1 MRISIYLVVI
11 LVIACGLLSVVGAA
25 NNRFE
30 TADDMG
36 TLTEGG
42 TLRADD
48 YDIVPPNDVDFLKFQ
63 VPCRMM
69 VTIETTGPSGG
80 DTVIELYDASRT
92 LIERDDDGGAGYYSK
107 IQRELPAGLYYVK
120 VFEYGQNDEIYNYDV
135 VITGGTCVDTRRGDI
150 VAWIPYSDRD
160 QEWAHTREA
169 LNRAGLGT
177 IITVTSTDRS
187 SLERALAGASYLL
200 IPEQEEADEDE
211 LEDLGYE
218 VRWVL
223 RDFLAEGGTIVAM
236 TFARG
241 GDDILR
247 GARIVDVYDA
257 ENITDETVYV
267 SSPRDPLVRGISRS
281 FTARDGS
288 TDFSG
293 VGAEAQVVVEDAEG
307 DPVVF
312 WQQVN
317 EGLIIMIGFDF
328 YEYNDAMA
336 VVLANALGGGP
347 PQECPGAVTV
357 SSLGSIP
364 GRLSASAT
372 MAPGDL
378 DFWFFQVTRRTYVRI
393 ETIISE
399 GDTVIYLY
407 DQDWELIEADDDGG
421 TNMGSRIDRSLDP
434 GTYCV
439 LVLDFGTP
447 EEYTYRYTIEIEG

>member
-1 MRISIYLVVI
+1 MRISIYLMAI

-63 VPCRMM
+63 VPCQMM

-92 LIERDDDGGAGYYSK
+92 LIERNDDGGTGYYSK
-107 IQRELPAGLYYVK
+107 IQRELSPGLYYVK
-120 VFEYGQNDEIYNYDV
+120 VFEYGQDDELYNYDV
-135 VITGGTCVDTRRGDI
+135 IITGGTCVDDGRERI
-150 VAWIPYSDRD
+150 VAWIPYSDQD

-169 LNRAGLGT
+169 LNRAGLRT
-177 IITVTSTDRS
+177 VTVTSTDRS
-187 SLERALAGASYLL
+187 SLERALAGASCLL

-267 SSPRDPLVRGISRS
+267 SSPGDPLVRGISRS

-293 VGAEAQVVVEDAEG
+293 VGPEAQVVVEDAEG

-312 WQQVN
+312 WQQVD

-336 VVLANALGGGP
+336 VVLANALGGRR

-434 GTYCV
+434 GTYYV

-447 EEYTYRYTIEIEG
+447 EEYSYRYTIEIEG

>member
-1 MRISIYLVVI
+1 MRVPVCVSIIMLI
-11 LVIACGLLSVVGAA
+11 LYGFLPVVGAA
-25 NNRFE
+25 NEDFDI
-30 TADDMG
+30 ADDLG

-42 TLRADD
+42 TLRAND
-48 YDIVPPNDVDFLKFQ
+48 YDIVPPTDVDTLKFQ
-63 VPCRMM
+63 VACRMM
-69 VTIETTGPSGG
+69 VTIETSGPSGG
-80 DTVIELYDASRT
+80 DTVIELYDSSYT
-92 LIERDDDGGAGYYSK
+92 LIERDDDGGVGYYSK

-135 VITGGTCVDTRRGDI
+135 VITGGTCVDDTRERI
-150 VAWIPYSDRD
+150 VAWIPYSDQD

-177 IITVTSTDRS
+177 ITVTSTDRS
-187 SLERALAGASYLL
+187 SLERALAGASCLL

-267 SSPRDPLVRGISRS
+267 SSPSDPLVRGISRS

-293 VGAEAQVVVEDAEG
+293 VSPEAQVVVEDAEG

-312 WQQVN
+312 WQQIDQ
-317 EGLIIMIGFDF
+317 GLIIMIGFDF

-336 VVLANALGGGP
+336 VVLANALGGGS

-364 GRLSASAT
+364 GRLSASTT

-421 TNMGSRIDRSLDP
+421 TNMGSRIDRSLAP
-434 GTYCV
+434 GTYYV

-447 EEYTYRYTIEIEG
+447 EEYSYTYTIEIEG